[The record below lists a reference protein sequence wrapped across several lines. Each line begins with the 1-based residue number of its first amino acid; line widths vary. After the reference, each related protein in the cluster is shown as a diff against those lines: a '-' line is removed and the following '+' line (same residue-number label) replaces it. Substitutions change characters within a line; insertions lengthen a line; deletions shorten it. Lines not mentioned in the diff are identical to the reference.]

1 MTESDLQRYTQFFD
15 QLRMGT
21 LGELDSVMTDDVRF
35 VDPFNDVIGRAKVK
49 LIFEHMFEQFPK
61 ASFTVIH
68 AALTEGV
75 KPVGLISWQM
85 NSTPEGQGYSIV
97 GMSEVSFAED
107 GRVNLHI
114 DHWDSGQQVYET
126 LPIVGS
132 LLRLIRKRLSV
143 D

>member
-1 MTESDLQRYTQFFD
+1 MSESGLQRYTQFFE
-15 QLRMGT
+15 QLGLGT
-21 LGELDSVMTDDVRF
+21 LGELESVMTEDVRF
-35 VDPFNDVIGRAKVK
+35 VDPFNDVIGRAKVR

-61 ASFTVIH
+61 ASFKVIH
-68 AALTEGV
+68 AAMTDGI
-75 KPVGLISWQM
+75 KPVGLISWRM
-85 NSTPEGQGYSIV
+85 NSTPEGHGYSIV

-107 GRVNLHI
+107 GKVNLHI